1 MAIFRCLIISLLL
14 VLSLENAAGQRD
26 TLRRPTETLSGLITL
41 EDFSPDAV
49 YGKSYQTMMMKKMA
63 ETDTRKTFFNRRGS
77 KFILPTLF
85 IAYGTAARFNQL
97 PVRQFDYDINHEFR
111 KRWNDDREYP
121 VDNYLEYGMP
131 IVAYGLGFIPGM
143 DSRHNF
149 RDRTLVLATSFLF
162 LRGTLELLK
171 TQVPVLRPNTI
182 TRSFPSGHTAI
193 TMMSAHFMFK
203 EYKDTSPWIGVGGY
217 LAATTTGVYRMV
229 NKKHWFSDVVMG
241 AGIGLLSVEIGY
253 MMLPVWHSLFGIKDS
268 DKCFVA
274 VPTVS
279 TQSMGLGFVY
289 RF

>member
-1 MAIFRCLIISLLL
+1 MAIFRCLIISLFLFL
-14 VLSLENAAGQRD
+14 CLESMRGQHD
-26 TLRRPTETLSGLITL
+26 TLRPPVETLSGLITL

-49 YGKSYQTMMMKKMA
+49 YGKSYQSMMKKKA
-63 ETDTRKTFFNRRGS
+63 ETDTRKTVFNRQGS
-77 KFILPTLF
+77 KFILPTPF

-111 KRWNDDREYP
+111 KRWNEREYR
-121 VDNYLEYGMP
+121 VDDYLEYGMP
-131 IVAYGLGFIPGM
+131 VVAYGLGFIPGM
-143 DSRHNF
+143 NPQHNF
-149 RDRTLVLATSFLF
+149 RDRTLVMATSFLF
-162 LRGTLELLK
+162 LRGTVELLK
-171 TQVPVLRPNTI
+171 TQIPVERPNTV

-217 LAATTTGVYRMV
+217 LAAATTGVFRMV

-253 MMLPVWHSLFGIKDS
+253 MALPLWHSLFGIKDS
-268 DKCFVA
+268 GECLVA
-274 VPTVS
+274 VPTFS
-279 TQSMGLGFVY
+279 TQSLGMGFVY